1 MKKIIAI
8 LVVLS
13 VMFVAFAETGIG
25 STQLTLQAEVAGKLY
40 HGFTAADNTTANDV
54 KSELST
60 SESGN
65 RTVTALDLEG
75 TDYQSIGYYNLYTT
89 GNAQATVKFTT
100 TPMSVTIDTTTYYVP
115 YELKFVASSG
125 LSNVTVGTS
134 PIGAATVAVT
144 SDPGSSAATTVLTT
158 TSNGLRWKTL
168 ALSAKFAGALNETFG
183 LPESEDYEGT
193 IVAAVTAE

>member
-8 LVVLS
+8 LLVLS
-13 VMFVAFAETGIG
+13 VMFVAFAASGVG
-25 STQLTLQAEVAGKLY
+25 STTLTLQAEVAEKLY
-40 HGFTAADNTTANDV
+40 HGFTAADNTTADAV
-54 KSELST
+54 KSEMSV
-60 SESGN
+60 SGSGN

-100 TPMSVTIDTTTYYVP
+100 TPMRVLIDTTTYYVP

-144 SDPGSSAATTVLTT
+144 SDPGSSDDTTVLTT

-168 ALSAKFAGALNETFG
+168 ALSVKFAGAANETFG
-183 LPESEDYEGT
+183 LPESTGYQGT
-193 IVAAVTAE
+193 IIAAVTAQ